1 MGWERDMKV
10 ESGWFENGRPMGGI
24 KSRGEKRGMQR
35 QRQKREGVC
44 FSGKRKT
51 RRMRGYVDNDD

>member
-1 MGWERDMKV
+1 MKV